1 MNWKVILIGILVL
14 LAILAVVSWWW
25 SQRPAV
31 PPAAEEEKPASL
43 GAQVF
48 EKTQNPVKEELQQ
61 TNPFEGVANPLEGVY
76 KNPFAK

>member
-1 MNWKVILIGILVL
+1 MNWKITLIGLVVL
-14 LAILAVVSWWW
+14 IAVLAVVGWWW
-25 SQRPAV
+25 SQRPVA
-31 PPAAEEEKPASL
+31 PPKAEEKPASL